1 MEIGR
6 HQIIFAVSRRYKIM
20 DVLTPE
26 QRRRCMQANKSR
38 GTKPELALGRLL
50 WGCGIRYR
58 KHPSDV
64 PGRPDFCVK
73 KYRMA
78 IFVDGEFWHGRNW
91 EAQKARLKS
100 NREFWIAKIERNMAR
115 DARVNRELEESGWKG
130 FRFWESDI
138 KKHPGACVGAV
149 VLYLSYFHRFEVPEY
164 IPADY
169 QEYDDGQDA
178 GLNAMA
184 AEPAEAY
191 GRSMDA
197 GSER

>member
-1 MEIGR
+1 
-6 HQIIFAVSRRYKIM
+6 
-20 DVLTPE
+20 
-26 QRRRCMQANKSR
+26 
-38 GTKPELALGRLL
+38 
-50 WGCGIRYR
+50 
-58 KHPSDV
+58 
-64 PGRPDFCVK
+64 
-73 KYRMA
+73 MA

-115 DARVNRELEESGWKG
+115 DARVNRELEESGWKV